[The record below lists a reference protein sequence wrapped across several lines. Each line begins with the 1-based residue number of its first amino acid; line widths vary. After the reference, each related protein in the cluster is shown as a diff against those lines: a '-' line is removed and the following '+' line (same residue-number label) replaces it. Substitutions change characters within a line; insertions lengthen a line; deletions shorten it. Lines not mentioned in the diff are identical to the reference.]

1 MQNSHLLIWQVGVVI
16 YYTHGCS
23 NVNAKLFGE
32 KLVVMNPFPRWYA
45 YERTNSAPITMK
57 VWETAWNYMVKK
69 FEKWGHME
77 MYGELLRY
85 EKVVCATIPNFIYCK
100 TP

>member
-32 KLVVMNPFPRWYA
+32 KLVVMNPFPGWYA
-45 YERTNSAPITMK
+45 YDRTNSAPNCHESIG
-57 VWETAWNYMVKK
+57 NC
-69 FEKWGHME
+69 ME
-77 MYGELLRY
+77 LHG
-85 EKVVCATIPNFIYCK
+85 EKV
-100 TP
+100 